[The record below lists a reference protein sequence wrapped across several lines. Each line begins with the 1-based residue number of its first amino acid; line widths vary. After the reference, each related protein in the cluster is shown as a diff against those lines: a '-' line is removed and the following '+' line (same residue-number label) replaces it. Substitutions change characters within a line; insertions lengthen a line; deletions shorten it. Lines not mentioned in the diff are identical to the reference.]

1 MRRPIAAIAV
11 LALLTLAACGGGNN
25 KKDTGA
31 AGTTTTAKAA
41 TAPSTVAPGTAPLT
55 GLAADPA
62 NLHRPLL
69 IVKIDNAPK
78 ARPQAGINQA
88 DVVVEEAVEGGVTRF
103 AVMFHSQDA
112 DPVGPVRSART
123 TDIQIATP
131 MHRPL
136 FAYSGTNANFLK
148 LVRAAPLVDL
158 SPDMRPAAYRRQ
170 SGRPAP
176 YNLFSA
182 TPTLRNGT
190 SGEAPPPLFTYRRSG
205 AAPGTPAASVS
216 LIFTD
221 KVTTSVGWTWDAAT
235 GGWRRS
241 EITFKPGSGESTT
254 RTPHLDAAGQQVVAK
269 NVVVQFVEYVDTGER
284 DQSNTAVPEG
294 KLIGEGEAWVLSE
307 GKVVKGRWQRP
318 SVDAVTR
325 FVDAAGQ
332 PIEVVPGLT
341 WIELPKPGGATLG

>member
-1 MRRPIAAIAV
+1 MRRPAPALVII
-11 LALLTLAACGGGNN
+11 ALLTLAACGGGDK

-31 AGTTTTAKAA
+31 AGTTTTAAPA
-41 TAPSTVAPGTAPLT
+41 APSTVPPGTAPLT
-55 GLAADPA
+55 GLASDPA
-62 NLHRPLL
+62 TLGRPLL

-136 FAYSGTNANFLK
+136 FAYSGTNPNFLK

-170 SGRPAP
+170 PGRPAP
-176 YNLFSA
+176 YNLFSTTA
-182 TPTLRNGT
+182 TLRNGT
-190 SGEAPPPLFTYRRSG
+190 SGDAPPPLFTYRRSG
-205 AAPGTPAASVS
+205 EAPGTPAASVS
-216 LIFTD
+216 LTFTD
-221 KVTTSVGWTWDAAT
+221 KVTTSVAWAWDAAA

-241 EITFKPGSGESTT
+241 EITYKPGSGESTT

-294 KLIGEGEAWVLSE
+294 KLIGEGEAWILSE

-318 SVDAVTR
+318 SVDQVTR
-325 FVDAAGQ
+325 FVDAAGK
-332 PIEVVPGLT
+332 PVDLVPGLT